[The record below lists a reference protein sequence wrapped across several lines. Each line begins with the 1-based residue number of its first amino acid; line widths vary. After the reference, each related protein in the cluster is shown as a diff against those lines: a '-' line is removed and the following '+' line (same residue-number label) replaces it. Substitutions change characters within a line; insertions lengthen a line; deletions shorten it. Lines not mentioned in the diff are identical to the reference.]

1 MATLTPEYRH
11 EPVMLQEVLEALRLS
26 EGSTVC
32 DCTLGGAGHSV
43 KMAAQVGEEG
53 LLIGIDQDDIGTPS
67 LKLGLQRGHLG
78 VPGDFAVH
86 IIGVQD
92 DGFAGQILLHRVCP
106 GRGYHQRQ
114 RHDYRQKQC

>member
-1 MATLTPEYRH
+1 MVADGGYIVAGGIH
-11 EPVMLQEVLEALRLS
+11 HGYGVGAL
-26 EGSTVC
+26 V
-32 DCTLGGAGHSV
+32 DADIDGALAV
-43 KMAAQVGEEG
+43 VA
-53 LLIGIDQDDIGTPS
+53 GIDQDDIGTPS